1 MVGVVPLI
9 DGLLEGEALALGDLV
24 SFASDKGGQGEE
36 LIELGKGFFERTG
49 ADFKLLRINWGGV
62 RIGEEVA

>member
-49 ADFKLLRINWGGV
+49 ADFKLLRIDWGGV
-62 RIGEEVA
+62 RICEEVA